1 LANPVIPGVALEN
14 KIIGTVF
21 GLQPNTPSKVIEGNQ
36 GVYAVQVDS
45 FVNPKELVDS
55 ERQQQQ
61 KQMLTSKEQRA
72 WGSIFQA
79 LQSNADIDD
88 NRIRFY

>member
-1 LANPVIPGVALEN
+1 
-14 KIIGTVF
+14 
-21 GLQPNTPSKVIEGNQ
+21 
-36 GVYAVQVDS
+36 
-45 FVNPKELVDS
+45 LVDS